1 MAQAKWLVLID
12 WNGNGSFPDAAE
24 DVSADVIDLTL
35 EHFRDLQSGYV
46 EAARAELRLRN
57 EGHRY
62 SPPNAKSPL
71 HANLKPGRGL
81 LVRAAYPY
89 DGFSGSP
96 AGTRLA
102 SHAPELGAAYR
113 WTESA
118 QGFRIAAGGAA
129 ETDGVSGSVARTA
142 TLALGADVSFGC
154 DFTRGANAT
163 RHGGLCIRYSNASN
177 YLYVRVTGQA
187 VELRKVDAGAHSTL
201 ATAAHAWPSA
211 ARRFVQVVTHGQSV
225 RMFVDDRQLIDATT
239 SFNATATRH
248 GLYCDGGAAH
258 KWHGFGGW
266 ASLFRGVVDTIHPRP
281 RLGAQYC
288 YVRALDDA
296 ARLTSVTLHTQ
307 ATAAY
312 PQTSD
317 EILGDVLDRS
327 GADADRRR
335 LDTGA
340 ALVPS
345 LWSPPLWGVRAMDE
359 IYRLQDEEDGLIYV
373 DGHGFWRLESRSH
386 RKSAPH
392 TSHVATIG
400 DAERDGNPYFSEL
413 VWDDGVNNVENTLF
427 MHVRGATYHGHRT
440 AWALSEK
447 PYFAA
452 NETKLFLAESADYD
466 MVIGQLRPSKYTD
479 FTANTKQNGTGVN
492 LTNQVTVS
500 LPLAARVQGQGHADK
515 RHVRRDGW
523 LPDAPSDADAER
535 LRVRRP
541 GNRARRGRH
550 ERCGLRAARKAHRC
564 PLDTRDRRSAIGHRQ
579 PVGAPQAAPQRGA
592 GDAEQR
598 QRREPGGH
606 AATRLF
612 GQGAAALP
620 RHGHRRRLLHRGP
633 QAERR
638 RGLDPRRVRVVTG
651 KRGLKSLPLNG
662 GSTNNPF
669 PLDGGRLGWG

>member
-1 MAQAKWLVLID
+1 MAEAKWLVLTD

-163 RHGGLCIRYSNASN
+163 RHGGLCIRYSDASN

-187 VELRKVDAGAHSTL
+187 VDLRKVDAGAHSTL
-201 ATAAHAWPSA
+201 ATAAYAWPSNT
-211 ARRFVQVVTHGQSV
+211 RRFAQVVTHGQSV
-225 RMFVDDRQLIDATT
+225 RVFVDDRQLIDATT

-307 ATAAY
+307 ATAVY

-500 LPLAARVQGQGHADK
+500 YPSPREYRGKGTLISVTFGATAGYLTRLQMRTLNAYEFDAPVIVRAEDAGSVTDYGRRVKRINARWIRETDVAQSAIDSRLARRKRPRSVVQVSLNNGSGANLAAMLRLGFSDRV
-515 RHVRRDGW
+515 
-523 LPDAPSDADAER
+523 R
-535 LRVRRP
+535 LRYP
-541 GNRARRGRH
+541 DMGIDAGFFIEGRKLSVG
-550 ERCGLRAARKAHRC
+550 EGW
-564 PLDTRDRRSAIGHRQ
+564 TRVECEMLLESA
-579 PVGAPQAAPQRGA
+579 
-592 GDAEQR
+592 D
-598 QRREPGGH
+598 
-606 AATRLF
+606 
-612 GQGAAALP
+612 
-620 RHGHRRRLLHRGP
+620 
-633 QAERR
+633 
-638 RGLDPRRVRVVTG
+638 
-651 KRGLKSLPLNG
+651 
-662 GSTNNPF
+662 
-669 PLDGGRLGWG
+669 